1 MKLCFQQMIKKK
13 RERKRKKNSQMIQ
26 LAMKDQMNTEV
37 QNVKVKE
44 LQGKTT
50 KISKV
55 QIMSF
60 GLFLIFV

>member
-37 QNVKVKE
+37 LNVKVKE

>member
-1 MKLCFQQMIKKK
+1 MIKKK

-37 QNVKVKE
+37 LNVKVKE

>member
-1 MKLCFQQMIKKK
+1 MKLCFQVMIKKK

>member
-26 LAMKDQMNTEV
+26 LAMKDQMNTEAL
-37 QNVKVKE
+37 NVKVKE

>member
-1 MKLCFQQMIKKK
+1 
-13 RERKRKKNSQMIQ
+13 MIQ

-37 QNVKVKE
+37 LNVKVKE